1 MLPLFL
7 CEVNME
13 EGTYQTSVTC
23 TKYTDGQYGC
33 SVTGKSATPR
43 EMDFTREI
51 ETMKPDCKSR
61 KAKFVN
67 DFIIL
72 KRENV

>member
-1 MLPLFL
+1 
-7 CEVNME
+7 ME
-13 EGTYQTSVTC
+13 EDIGGSYQTSVTC

-33 SVTGKSATPR
+33 SVTGKLATTG

-51 ETMKPDCKSR
+51 ETMKPNSKSR